1 MELESVFEYEVS
13 FHIIDYHYR
22 LFFYKVCY
30 NVNFKSEKLLHRK
43 SKNFDTTWMKIKLG
57 W

>member
-1 MELESVFEYEVS
+1 VELETVFEYEVS
-13 FHIIDYHYR
+13 FHIIDYHYG
-22 LFFYKVCY
+22 LFFYKACY